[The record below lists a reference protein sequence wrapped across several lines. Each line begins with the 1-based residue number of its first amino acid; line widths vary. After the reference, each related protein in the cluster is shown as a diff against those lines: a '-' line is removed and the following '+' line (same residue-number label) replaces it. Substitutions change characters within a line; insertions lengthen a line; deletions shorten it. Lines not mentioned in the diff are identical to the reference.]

1 MASTMAKKTSKAKT
15 VKKMKTKKKIPGK
28 KFAKVIVLKNGSMR
42 SFGGKKVTHER
53 TSPKTRYFHEK

>member
-1 MASTMAKKTSKAKT
+1 MTPTMAKKTSKTKKT
-15 VKKMKTKKKIPGK
+15 AKKKIPGK
-28 KFAKVIVLKNGSMR
+28 KFAKVLVLKNGSMR